1 MTSASFSPLG
11 EGFKRR
17 WPVIDVARGIAIIA
31 MILFHFTWDLGFF
44 GIIDYDI
51 SFTPEGRLLAHCIA
65 GSFLFIVGISLAL
78 AARNGLPIKP
88 YLRRLR
94 YVAGAAIIVSVGT
107 FFTMPDDWI
116 FFGVLHCIALSSLL
130 ALPFLRAPIL
140 LVAALAIFSIAAP
153 FMVYHPLFDRPWLFW
168 LGLNHVLPRTNDY
181 VPFFPWFGVVLAGSV
196 AARFV
201 DRSPHLSAWFQRA
214 RVDALSRSLARLGRF
229 SLPVYL
235 LHQPILM
242 GLLWALLS
250 ITGPLHLFA
259 PVDGGFAKAC
269 TASCVAA
276 GNKSDKCVLSCSCVG
291 NEIATKSPPV
301 TTLPEDELNRRI
313 DDAILICRGKGAL

>member
-1 MTSASFSPLG
+1 MNAPLLRPIH
-11 EGFKRR
+11 EFHRR
-17 WPVIDVARGIAIIA
+17 WPALDVARGLAIIA

-44 GIIDYDI
+44 GIVDYDI

-65 GSFLFIVGISLAL
+65 GSFLFIVGMSLAL
-78 AARNGLPIKP
+78 AARNGLRVKP

-94 YVAGAAIIVSVGT
+94 YVAGAAIIVSIGT

-130 ALPFLRAPIL
+130 ALPFLSAPIVL
-140 LVAALAIFSIAAP
+140 IAASAALSIAAP
-153 FMVYHPLFDRPWLFW
+153 FFIYFPIFDKPWLFW

-181 VPFFPWFGVVLAGSV
+181 VPLFPWLGVVLSGVVV
-196 AARFV
+196 ARLIEKKPGI
-201 DRSPHLSAWFQRA
+201 SEWFQRP
-214 RVDALSRSLARLGRF
+214 RFTPISRYLARLGRF
-229 SLPVYL
+229 SLPIYL

-242 GLLWALLS
+242 GLLWTLLS
-250 ITGPLHLFA
+250 VAGPLHLFA
-259 PVDGGFAKAC
+259 ASDGGFAKAC

-276 GNKSDKCVLSCSCVG
+276 GNKSDKCVSSCSCVG
-291 NEIATKSPPV
+291 NEIATKTPPV
-301 TTLPEDELNRRI
+301 ATLPEAELNRRI

>member
-1 MTSASFSPLG
+1 
-11 EGFKRR
+11 
-17 WPVIDVARGIAIIA
+17 
-31 MILFHFTWDLGFF
+31 
-44 GIIDYDI
+44 
-51 SFTPEGRLLAHCIA
+51 
-65 GSFLFIVGISLAL
+65 
-78 AARNGLPIKP
+78 
-88 YLRRLR
+88 
-94 YVAGAAIIVSVGT
+94 
-107 FFTMPDDWI
+107 
-116 FFGVLHCIALSSLL
+116 
-130 ALPFLRAPIL
+130 
-140 LVAALAIFSIAAP
+140 
-153 FMVYHPLFDRPWLFW
+153 
-168 LGLNHVLPRTNDY
+168 
-181 VPFFPWFGVVLAGSV
+181 
-196 AARFV
+196 
-201 DRSPHLSAWFQRA
+201 
-214 RVDALSRSLARLGRF
+214 LARLGRF

>member
-1 MTSASFSPLG
+1 
-11 EGFKRR
+11 
-17 WPVIDVARGIAIIA
+17 
-31 MILFHFTWDLGFF
+31 
-44 GIIDYDI
+44 
-51 SFTPEGRLLAHCIA
+51 
-65 GSFLFIVGISLAL
+65 
-78 AARNGLPIKP
+78 
-88 YLRRLR
+88 
-94 YVAGAAIIVSVGT
+94 
-107 FFTMPDDWI
+107 MPDEWI
-116 FFGVLHCIALSSLL
+116 FFGVLHCSALSSLL

-153 FMVYHPLFDRPWLFW
+153 YMVYHPLFDRPWLFW

-201 DRSPHLSAWFQRA
+201 DRSPHLSAWFQRS
-214 RVDALSRSLARLGRF
+214 RVDALSRPLARLGRF

>member
-1 MTSASFSPLG
+1 MTTRATPLPNLN
-11 EGFKRR
+11 FQNRR
-17 WPVIDVARGIAIIA
+17 WPLVDVARGFAIIA

-51 SFTPEGRLLAHCIA
+51 SFTPEGRLLAHSIA

-130 ALPFLRAPIL
+130 ALPFLRAPIVV
-140 LVAALAIFSIAAP
+140 VAAFAALSVALP
-153 FMVYHPLFDRPWLFW
+153 FTVYHPLFDRPWLFW

-181 VPFFPWFGVVLAGSV
+181 VPFFRGSERCLREVLQRVWLKHALV
-196 AARFV
+196 Y
-201 DRSPHLSAWFQRA
+201 PHGFSAP
-214 RVDALSRSLARLGRF
+214 ALM
-229 SLPVYL
+229 
-235 LHQPILM
+235 H
-242 GLLWALLS
+242 
-250 ITGPLHLFA
+250 
-259 PVDGGFAKAC
+259 
-269 TASCVAA
+269 
-276 GNKSDKCVLSCSCVG
+276 
-291 NEIATKSPPV
+291 
-301 TTLPEDELNRRI
+301 
-313 DDAILICRGKGAL
+313 